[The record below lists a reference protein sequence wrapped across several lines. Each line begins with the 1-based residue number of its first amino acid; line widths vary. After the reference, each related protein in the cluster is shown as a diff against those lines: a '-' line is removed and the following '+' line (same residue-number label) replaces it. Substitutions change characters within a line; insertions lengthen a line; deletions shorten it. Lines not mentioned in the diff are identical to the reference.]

1 MGNYV
6 INEIYSDGYERFA
19 MIEDVETNIK
29 VNVHFLE
36 YDEYLESG
44 EKSQKK
50 KKGDTLDGDI
60 SIQLVTFSRKAD
72 EALIHRQKIQK
83 SSHIKAIIEVAQII
97 DSFSI
102 YALSTISVHD
112 ILIEFENVVNYRVGE
127 SFGYWFFRIERN
139 ILTKIIC

>member
-1 MGNYV
+1 MGSYV
-6 INEIYSDGYERFA
+6 ISEIYSDGYERFA
-19 MIEDVETNIK
+19 MIEDVEKNIK

-72 EALIHRQKIQK
+72 KALIQQKKIQK
-83 SSHIKAIIEVAQII
+83 SPHIEAIIEVEQII
-97 DSFSI
+97 DEYSI
-102 YALSTISVHD
+102 YALSTISDRD
-112 ILIEFENVVNYRVGE
+112 ILIEFENAVSYKVGE
-127 SFGYWFFRIERN
+127 RVLVIGSLELSETSKGR
-139 ILTKIIC
+139 